1 LAGTRPQRREEGSE
15 ACIALQR
22 RVLPYVADVLSSN
35 REVRVRI
42 VFIEPAAPGFHVY
55 SFIKQLRLG
64 LPLLGAIMTARGHQ
78 VRIYAESLS
87 EVDWDDV
94 LSADLVGI
102 STTSSTAV
110 RAYRYAQR
118 VREAGIP
125 VVMGGPHVTF
135 LADEAM
141 DFCDFVVRKEGE
153 ATLVELVEYLH
164 GRGDLQNIL
173 GITYRDKNGDVVH
186 NPDRPLLDSLTDLP
200 WPDMSLVVGGEKVT
214 PEPLLASRGC
224 PFDCEF
230 CSVVMM
236 FGRRVRMIEPAE
248 VVRRIK
254 ERNPQKLFFYDDN
267 FFISKS
273 RGKQLLAQMIEAG
286 FSMPFYAQIRIDSV
300 CKNGRVD
307 EELLD
312 LLWNAGCR
320 IVYLGLESVNPAT
333 LKEYHK
339 ESTIEDMAGGLA
351 ALARRGVKTH
361 GMFVCGADS
370 DTRES
375 LAMTADFA
383 VEHGLN
389 SAQFLALTPLPGT
402 RQTAQLEAE
411 GRIITKNWSLYD
423 GHHVVFWPKQMT
435 PYDLQDSIL
444 QAQRRFC
451 SVRRIFAVR
460 YKAPIFR
467 KHQIQGYLMSRAWEH
482 VRENREFLRE
492 LRDFSATHSPPV
504 SADSGFLRSDLG
516 TITR

>member
-1 LAGTRPQRREEGSE
+1 M
-15 ACIALQR
+15 
-22 RVLPYVADVLSSN
+22 
-35 REVRVRI
+35 RI

-64 LPLLGAIMTARGHQ
+64 LPLLGALMTARGHQ

-87 EVDWDDV
+87 EVEWDDV

-102 STTSSTAV
+102 STTTSTAV
-110 RAYRYAQR
+110 RSYRYAQR

-141 DFCDFVVRKEGE
+141 DFCDYVVRQEGE
-153 ATLVELVEYLH
+153 DTLVELVEYLH
-164 GRGDLQNIL
+164 GRGSLENIL
-173 GITYRDKNGDVVH
+173 GLTYRNADDEIVH
-186 NPDRPLLDSLTDLP
+186 NPDRPLLDSLSDLP
-200 WPDMSLVVGGEKVT
+200 WPDMNLVVGGEKVT

-230 CSVVMM
+230 CSVVLM

-248 VVRRIK
+248 VVKRIK
-254 ERNPQKLFFYDDN
+254 ERNPRKVFFYDDN
-267 FFISKS
+267 FFISKR
-273 RGKQLLAQMIEAG
+273 RGKELLEQMIEAR
-286 FSMPFYAQIRIDSV
+286 FSMPFFAQIRIDSV

-307 EELLD
+307 QELLD
-312 LLWNAGCR
+312 LMWNAGCR

-339 ESTIEDMAGGLA
+339 ESTIEDMAGGLE
-351 ALARRGVKTH
+351 ALARRGIRTH

-375 LAMTADFA
+375 LAMTADFS

-423 GHHVVFWPKQMT
+423 GHHVVFWPKQMS
-435 PYDLQDSIL
+435 PYELQEAIL
-444 QAQRRFC
+444 QAHRRFY
-451 SVRRIFAVR
+451 SARRICAIKYR
-460 YKAPIFR
+460 APTYR
-467 KHQIQGYLMSRAWEH
+467 KHQMQGYLMSRAWEH

-492 LRDFSATHSPPV
+492 LRDFSESHCPPV
-504 SADSGFLRSDLG
+504 FADSGFLQSGLEMAAR
-516 TITR
+516 

>member
-1 LAGTRPQRREEGSE
+1 VWYHTSLT
-15 ACIALQR
+15 
-22 RVLPYVADVLSSN
+22 LSKSN
-35 REVRVRI
+35 REDALRI

-64 LPLLGAIMTARGHQ
+64 LPLLGSIMVERGHD

-102 STTSSTAV
+102 SATTSTVV

-125 VVMGGPHVTF
+125 VVMGGPHVSF

-153 ATLVELVEYLH
+153 KTLVELVDYLH
-164 GRGDLQNIL
+164 GRGAVENIL
-173 GITYRDKNGDVVH
+173 GLTYRDATGAVVH
-186 NPDRPLLDSLTDLP
+186 NPERPLLDSLTGLP

-214 PEPLLASRGC
+214 PEPVLASRGC

-236 FGRRVRMIEPAE
+236 FGRRVRMVDPAE
-248 VVRRIK
+248 VVKRIK
-254 ERNPQKLFFYDDN
+254 ERNPRKLFFYDDN

-286 FSMPFYAQIRIDSV
+286 LSMSFYAQIRIDSV
-300 CKNGRVD
+300 CKNGHVD
-307 EELLD
+307 QELLD
-312 LLWNAGCR
+312 LLWKAGCR

-339 ESTIEDMAGGLA
+339 ESTIEDMVGG
-351 ALARRGVKTH
+351 
-361 GMFVCGADS
+361 
-370 DTRES
+370 
-375 LAMTADFA
+375 
-383 VEHGLN
+383 
-389 SAQFLALTPLPGT
+389 QFLALTPLPGT
-402 RQTAQLEAE
+402 RQTAQLEVE

-435 PYDLQDSIL
+435 PYELQDSIL

-451 SVRRIFAVR
+451 SVRRIFTIR
-460 YKAPIFR
+460 YKTPTFR
-467 KHQIQGYLMSRAWEH
+467 KHQIQGYLMSHAWEH

-492 LRDFSATHSPPV
+492 LKSFSETHTPPV
-504 SADSGFLRSDLG
+504 SPDSGFLRS
-516 TITR
+516 TAKAVAR